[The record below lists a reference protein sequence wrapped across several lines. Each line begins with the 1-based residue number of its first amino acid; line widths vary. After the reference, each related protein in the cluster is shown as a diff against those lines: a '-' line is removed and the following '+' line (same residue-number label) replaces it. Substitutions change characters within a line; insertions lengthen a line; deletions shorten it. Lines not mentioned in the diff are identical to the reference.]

1 MTRPS
6 MPQARERL
14 RSELHRFLLVSAY
27 LYVCL
32 IALLLFKAAILSGTG
47 VHTLSFG
54 FAAGKALILGK
65 FVLIGEAVRL
75 GARQQTRTV
84 LQLILRR
91 AVLFLGLLVA
101 LTVVEELLLGLV
113 HGHSLVQTL
122 GEFASK
128 AVPEML
134 ANCLLLLL
142 ILVPLMTVLEANR
155 ALGEGTLRRFLMSPP
170 KPLD

>member
-6 MPQARERL
+6 MPEARERL
-14 RSELHRFLLVSAY
+14 HDELRRFLLVSAY

-32 IALLLFKAAILSGTG
+32 VALLLFKASILSGTG

-84 LQLILRR
+84 LELILRR
-91 AVLFLGLLVA
+91 AALFLVLLVG
-101 LTVVEELLLGLV
+101 LTVIEELLVGMV
-113 HGHSLVQTL
+113 HGRSLAQTL
-122 GEFASK
+122 AKFA
-128 AVPEML
+128 AEGAPEIL